1 MKDLLIGTLAGIS
14 AVVVTAWFN
23 PRPTPV
29 PAPIFTAANFYCAW
43 PDDHDYLPTT
53 QPSPAE
59 RKLEKIVQKIEVKGG
74 RLDKLLAFLA
84 DTTGVNMSVNWR
96 ALEAA
101 GIAADCPVTL
111 KLHELPARI
120 ILKQTLDNAGG
131 GNVKL
136 AFRIADGVVRIST
149 ADELSREAVTRVYDV
164 RDLIAE
170 CITEQSRYVDPRFS
184 KVMTAQD
191 SMDALVRVIQETIDP
206 TTWRDA
212 GGSIGGIRCLSGM
225 LIVTLP
231 PESHDQLRQLLT
243 ALRQKSRQP

>member
-14 AVVVTAWFN
+14 AVVVTAWLN
-23 PRPTPV
+23 PRPA
-29 PAPIFTAANFYCAW
+29 PAPAPMFRDANFSYAW
-43 PDDHDYLPTT
+43 PDDQDYLPTT

-96 ALEAA
+96 TLEAA

-136 AFRIADGVVRIST
+136 AFRIGDGVVRIST
-149 ADELSREAVTRVYDV
+149 ADEFAREAVTRVYDV
-164 RDLIAE
+164 RDLIEKGIA
-170 CITEQSRYVDPRFS
+170 EQSRYVDPRFS

-206 TTWRDA
+206 TSWRDA
-212 GGSIGGIRCLSGM
+212 GGSIGGIRLIFGE
-225 LIVTLP
+225 LIVTLSA
-231 PESHDQLRQLLT
+231 EGHDELRQLLA
-243 ALRQKSRQP
+243 ALRQKPRQQ